1 VSFWIVFHTLQVFLL
16 SSFFKVVFK
25 SIFKAFSSCLF
36 GLCFIH
42 YKFSLNFFLCL
53 QTAYKMSFSAAEISA
68 LKNFVSV
75 FDGKTEEFFIG
86 VREDKF
92 SVVVKL
98 NADCVKPMGLA
109 KLKFPED
116 EEVDRTRFVVTL
128 VKGRIRLTFYDED
141 MENELSSKLISDDFA
156 DWTSVLSKELSK
168 IDSDKLFSSSFE
180 ALTMSDIKSVLS
192 SSSSSSSSSA
202 AADNSFVG
210 VDAYEEILDFVN
222 NSNMASIFNT
232 SVKENLALTTLNNVV
247 LNTIEITMATLGI
260 NDKDKKEEVMKKCK
274 DKNLLLDSK
283 KIKESKPKRGISAY
297 IAFSNEKRDEVRAAN
312 PQSKITD
319 VSTILGKM
327 WKSLTKE
334 QQDEYKEKAV
344 KINEEREKNPSSSRK
359 ASSKKGSKKGSTKS
373 KPKHTCEF
381 ILKKGERADEPC
393 GTGVKSEEPNHDGKF
408 YCSKHL
414 KSLVEKEKKPSK
426 KSDKKSSKK
435 SDDEKPKKKAKKSE
449 EEEKPKKKVKKTND
463 DEEEK
468 PKKAKKSKDESDDE
482 EEEKP
487 KKKVKKTDDEEKPK
501 KKPKKSKDES
511 DDEEEEEE
519 EKSSKKT
526 KASKVVDLSDDEEE
540 EEEEKSSKKTKASK
554 VEEVSDDE
562 EEEDDDDEDD
572 ELVKALSSPI
582 KIADLIKK
590 PKNGLLV
597 CANNLV
603 WNREKIPQGRYVD
616 GKCVDFNSK
625 EQRTVDVWMETNDM

>member
-1 VSFWIVFHTLQVFLL
+1 
-16 SSFFKVVFK
+16 
-25 SIFKAFSSCLF
+25 
-36 GLCFIH
+36 
-42 YKFSLNFFLCL
+42 
-53 QTAYKMSFSAAEISA
+53 MSFSASEISA

-75 FDGKTEEFFIG
+75 FDGKTEQFFIG

-156 DWTSVLSKELSK
+156 EWTSVLSKELSK
-168 IDSDKLFSSSFE
+168 IDSDKLFTSSFE

-192 SSSSSSSSSA
+192 SSSSSSSSSSA
-202 AADNSFVG
+202 AAPAADNSFVG

-260 NDKDKKEEVMKKCK
+260 NDKEKKEEVMKKCK

-312 PQSKITD
+312 PQAKITD
-319 VSTILGKM
+319 VSTMLGKM

-393 GTGVKSEEPNHDGKF
+393 GTGVKCEEPNHDGKF

-435 SDDEKPKKKAKKSE
+435 SDDEKPKKKAKKSDDE
-449 EEEKPKKKVKKTND
+449 EEKPKKKVKKSDDDEEEKPKKKVKKT
-463 DEEEK
+463 
-468 PKKAKKSKDESDDE
+468 
-482 EEEKP
+482 EEKP
-487 KKKVKKTDDEEKPK
+487 KKKA
-501 KKPKKSKDES
+501 KDES
-511 DDEEEEEE
+511 DNEEEEE

-526 KASKVVDLSDDEEE
+526 KASNVVELSDDEDDD

-562 EEEDDDDEDD
+562 EEDEDDDDDDD

-616 GKCVDFNSK
+616 GKCVAFNSK